1 MASTVASPEIL
12 LKRILSLRESTPFF
26 LALDTVNQ
34 VHKPLTDEFISLA
47 RQQNPSLPVTF
58 VSFETAST
66 CKPAYLNESDVFV
79 KLYDKKST
87 VQEVASRLSGAS
99 TKNLIIVDSFNY
111 INKKDVLTFLSVLSN
126 PHNVLYGVYHV
137 DVPPTE
143 SREPSIL
150 SHLDFLCSVI
160 LDVKHLNISESDYY
174 SHLDS
179 PGFPLHAS
187 MAQFLIDLTYRRK
200 SGRELKY
207 SYKID
212 TQKHEY
218 THQTEEE
225 PENPEDES
233 LLEGLTTFNLTTN
246 EKQKKQREKVDLPFM
261 EAQTALGSVG
271 SAIVYTFEKDDDY
284 DEEDPYED
292 PF

>member
-66 CKPAYLNESDVFV
+66 CKPAYLNESDIFV
-79 KLYDKKST
+79 KLYDNKAT

-160 LDVKHLNISESDYY
+160 LDVKHLNISESDYF

-179 PGFPLHAS
+179 PVFPLHAS

-246 EKQKKQREKVDLPFM
+246 DKQKKQREKVDLPFM

>member
-34 VHKPLTDEFISLA
+34 VHKPLTGEFISLA

-66 CKPAYLNESDVFV
+66 CKPAYLNESDVFI

-126 PHNVLYGVYHV
+126 PNNVLYGVYHV

-187 MAQFLIDLTYRRK
+187 LAQFLIDLTYRRK

-246 EKQKKQREKVDLPFM
+246 DKQKKQREKVDLPFM